1 MGPKVTWKTP
11 YKALS
16 ASFLIVRERLPK
28 FSVSEMTPVIFLPSL
43 TKIKQKVKCLLFKNS
58 EDTLGFF

>member
-1 MGPKVTWKTP
+1 MGPKVTWKAP

-28 FSVSEMTPVIFLPSL
+28 FSVSEMTRYIPTF
-43 TKIKQKVKCLLFKNS
+43 THKNKAKS
-58 EDTLGFF
+58 EMPAI